1 MPREGQIIP
10 EYKVPH
16 VKTYINDNS
25 VYEDVS
31 ATVSETGIRFL
42 NVFASEKGED
52 GVVKMIR
59 SAAEYIDEY
68 GTPNYELYGQ
78 PCYMPYAALQTGNAR
93 CWCMRVMPSD
103 ATYANLVVV
112 AKAKAVDIT
121 TIHASNGVNIDATN
135 GDIASAN
142 MANNVDKFI
151 VGDFEKVGNDME
163 VTVKGTSALETVTL
177 QSDGQAWEGQW
188 IGLIID
194 TGSEI
199 NGSTYITK
207 HGTPV
212 TMGVEGIKESAAAGG
227 YEYEVKKINGVD
239 TYIVKGTYEEVKNE
253 SGTVIQVNYQPYSQY
268 VQWINFALD
277 ENGEPVDTGVVKTTE
292 TINDIPRT
300 VLTRKIET
308 RNKEN
313 VSTVVTVKFIPY
325 IEGETVSEFSNFKIK
340 YEAQTVEGFTDKDSL
355 PMAIA
360 NVAPVDDDG
369 NYQVDEEGYTV
380 IPVMG
385 VCAKGRGEYGNSIR
399 IRITTDVAADKE
411 NGYKNYIIEVLTNDT
426 TLIRKEYFR
435 ACMYEES
442 IVDAASLYANDVIN
456 DVDNGSGKINFYVN
470 SDGFKYIYDLYSTE
484 VAPFLDEKVQTTLPL
499 FDEFDFL
506 FGKYKANV
514 NKSIPSFGI
523 VSTIPFSGTDGLS
536 LADGTEG
543 SFDANSPDREE
554 AMTSAYIEAFS
565 GKNNYDE
572 NSTIYSNAILSKRRT
587 PCEFILDAN
596 YPSDVK
602 AALVQLAKTRYDA
615 QLVLDAT
622 INTTTISQA
631 IKWSNENIEIADP
644 IISKECSSYKVK
656 DPFNGKIITVTSTYN
671 MAKMLPN
678 HWSVYGNHIPFVGS
692 RYSLLTDFVKNSV
705 KPAIDADDMTVKETL
720 YNNHVNFYECI
731 AENRFIKGTQTTSQT
746 ITSDLSEM
754 NNVAVMLEMKR
765 KLEDYVS
772 SQIYNFTEAS
782 ERARFTSA
790 ADELF
795 IGYNNKKVQ
804 SYSVYFDMNEFEE
817 KRNILHCYLTI
828 VFRTM
833 AKRGIIEIDINKRV

>member
-227 YEYEVKKINGVD
+227 YEYEVKKINGAD
-239 TYIVKGTYEEVKNE
+239 TYIVKGTYEEIKNE

-313 VSTVVTVKFIPY
+313 VPTVVTVKFIPY

-340 YEAQTVEGFTDKDSL
+340 YEVQTVEGFTDKDSL

-411 NGYKNYIIEVLTNDT
+411 N
-426 TLIRKEYFR
+426 
-435 ACMYEES
+435 
-442 IVDAASLYANDVIN
+442 
-456 DVDNGSGKINFYVN
+456 
-470 SDGFKYIYDLYSTE
+470 
-484 VAPFLDEKVQTTLPL
+484 
-499 FDEFDFL
+499 
-506 FGKYKANV
+506 
-514 NKSIPSFGI
+514 
-523 VSTIPFSGTDGLS
+523 
-536 LADGTEG
+536 
-543 SFDANSPDREE
+543 
-554 AMTSAYIEAFS
+554 
-565 GKNNYDE
+565 
-572 NSTIYSNAILSKRRT
+572 SNRQE
-587 PCEFILDAN
+587 P
-596 YPSDVK
+596 
-602 AALVQLAKTRYDA
+602 
-615 QLVLDAT
+615 
-622 INTTTISQA
+622 
-631 IKWSNENIEIADP
+631 
-644 IISKECSSYKVK
+644 
-656 DPFNGKIITVTSTYN
+656 
-671 MAKMLPN
+671 
-678 HWSVYGNHIPFVGS
+678 
-692 RYSLLTDFVKNSV
+692 
-705 KPAIDADDMTVKETL
+705 
-720 YNNHVNFYECI
+720 
-731 AENRFIKGTQTTSQT
+731 
-746 ITSDLSEM
+746 
-754 NNVAVMLEMKR
+754 
-765 KLEDYVS
+765 
-772 SQIYNFTEAS
+772 
-782 ERARFTSA
+782 
-790 ADELF
+790 
-795 IGYNNKKVQ
+795 
-804 SYSVYFDMNEFEE
+804 
-817 KRNILHCYLTI
+817 
-828 VFRTM
+828 
-833 AKRGIIEIDINKRV
+833 